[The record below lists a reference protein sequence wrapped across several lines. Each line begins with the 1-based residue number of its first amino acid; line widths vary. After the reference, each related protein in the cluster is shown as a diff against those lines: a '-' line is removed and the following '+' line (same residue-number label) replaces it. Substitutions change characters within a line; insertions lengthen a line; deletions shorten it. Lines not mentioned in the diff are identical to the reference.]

1 MHYAAL
7 LKSIK
12 APLRSVI
19 CMAGLLLTTG
29 CVALLNASVPSDGY
43 HVVTNVPYGNHAR
56 QTLDIYVPS
65 AANGSANV
73 LVFYYGGSWQ
83 WGSKEDYKFVGEA
96 FASLGYVTVIA
107 DYRLYPEVYFPTFV
121 EDSAAA
127 LVWVHQH
134 ISEYGGDAKNLFV
147 SGHSAGAFNA
157 VMLSVNPAYLKQ
169 AGGDVSM
176 IRGTLGIAGPYDFL
190 PFTDPDIIALFSKTP
205 DAQTQPITYA
215 THKTT
220 PIFLATGNEDTTVYV
235 KNSVNLSKAL
245 TDHGT
250 VVELKRYDDVAHI
263 GIVLSLA
270 SGFRGKAPLRAD
282 MDAFMKRTAQ
292 H

>member
-1 MHYAAL
+1 MHYATL
-7 LKSIK
+7 LKTIK
-12 APLRSVI
+12 APLRSAL
-19 CMAGLLLTTG
+19 CMAGLLLTTA
-29 CVALLNASVPSDGY
+29 CVALLNASVPSDSY
-43 HVVTNVPYGNHAR
+43 RVVTNVAYGNQAR
-56 QTLDIYVPS
+56 QTLDIYVPND
-65 AANGSANV
+65 AKGPANV

-127 LVWVHQH
+127 LVWVHAH
-134 ISEYGGDAKNLFV
+134 IGEYGGNAKNIFV

-157 VMLSVNPAYLKQ
+157 VMLSVNPTYLKQ

-176 IRGTLGIAGPYDFL
+176 IQGTLGIAGPYDFL

-215 THKTT
+215 NHKTT

-235 KNSVNLSKAL
+235 KNSVNLAKAL
-245 TDHGT
+245 TDKGT
-250 VVELKRYDDVAHI
+250 QVELKRYDDVAHI

-270 SGFRGKAPLRAD
+270 SGFRGKAPLRDD

-292 H
+292 Q